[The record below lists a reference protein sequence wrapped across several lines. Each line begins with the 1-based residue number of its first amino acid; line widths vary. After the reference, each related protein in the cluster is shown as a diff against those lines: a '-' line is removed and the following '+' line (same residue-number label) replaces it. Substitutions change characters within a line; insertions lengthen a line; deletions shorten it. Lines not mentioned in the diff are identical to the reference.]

1 MLKRFIAASVLLT
14 ICITVCVSSYFI
26 VSKLSEEIT
35 LELNTAL
42 EYIENNEIEKAD
54 KKVISSEEK
63 WEKYKTVFDIFLD
76 HTMLE
81 SINVDLPS
89 IEPLIE
95 SGSIETAKEKIENS
109 INALKGVI
117 DEQRISIGNIL

>member
-42 EYIENNEIEKAD
+42 EYIKNNEIEKAD